1 LEFSRTP
8 GQNELR
14 NEFGQFQRRAQKL
27 HILVQQELE
36 SVRRISEFEGN
47 IRRQPAASA
56 SGIHIE
62 SALAYRIPFALTPAP
77 QTVHRL
83 APTGIEQLDAILQ
96 VVLGTTFTVALAQ
109 IVRAHLRIRL
119 L

>member
-1 LEFSRTP
+1 MP

-36 SVRRISEFEGN
+36 SVGRISEFKEN

-62 SALAYRIPFALTPAP
+62 TALAYKIPLALTPAP
-77 QTVHRL
+77 QTVQPL
-83 APTGIEQLDAILQ
+83 APIGIEQLDAILQ
-96 VVLGTTFTVALAQ
+96 VAGRTIFTG
-109 IVRAHLRIRL
+109 RPRTDPYERIYAYGSYEG
-119 L
+119 